1 MAIEF
6 MNKEHQ
12 QNTVNCSQFE
22 ELLSDYLEKTL
33 DGGRNKAVA
42 AHALSCPLCHS
53 LLNDVKESLAVCRE
67 IAAPALPM
75 TRLEARILSKTNP
88 LGAMACDDFEAHLTD
103 YLDGFLPAAA
113 FHRWE
118 RHASL
123 CSTCEDLPGM
133 VVRSIA
139 ACYTY
144 KMDELAVPAGLH
156 ERILNLTSGSIKLD
170 QPRSSWVSD
179 TAEWIRGLRFP
190 AAVPQL
196 APVAMILAFAFLMFG
211 ETVSADGT
219 IAGIYQRSVEL
230 AGQTYQ
236 QSSAVW
242 GGKPAETAPSTD
254 PITGTTY
261 VNGGEQK

>member
-1 MAIEF
+1 
-6 MNKEHQ
+6 MNKEQHQ
-12 QNTVNCSQFE
+12 NLVNCAQFE

-33 DGGRNKAVA
+33 DGAANKAVA

-53 LLNDVKESLAVCRE
+53 LLNELKESLAVCRE

-75 TRLEARILSKTNP
+75 TRLEARILSKTKP
-88 LGAMACDDFEAHLTD
+88 KTAMACDDFESHLTD
-103 YLDGFLPAAA
+103 YLDGFLPAGA

-118 RHASL
+118 RHAAL
-123 CSTCEDLPGM
+123 CSACEDLPGM

-156 ERILNLTSGSIKLD
+156 ERILNLTSGSIQLEQEK
-170 QPRSSWVSD
+170 STWTKEAV
-179 TAEWIRGLRFP
+179 EWIRGLRFP
-190 AAVPQL
+190 VAVPQL

-242 GGKPAETAPSTD
+242 SGKPAEPVSSAD
-254 PITGTTY
+254 PINGTTF
-261 VNGGEQK
+261 VNDEEKK

>member
-1 MAIEF
+1 MKQE
-6 MNKEHQ
+6 Q
-12 QNTVNCSQFE
+12 QNKMNCSRFE

-33 DGGRNKAVA
+33 DGASNKAVA

-75 TRLEARILSKTNP
+75 TRLEARILSKTAP
-88 LGAMACDDFEAHLTD
+88 QTSMACEDFEGHLTD
-103 YLDGFLPAAA
+103 YLDGFLPAGA

-118 RHASL
+118 RHAAM
-123 CSTCEDLPGM
+123 CQTCEDLPGM

-156 ERILNLTSGSIKLD
+156 EKILQSTIGSIELEAE
-170 QPRSSWVSD
+170 RTSWFKD
-179 TAEWIRGLRFP
+179 AAEWIRNFKFP
-190 AAVPQL
+190 VAVPQL

-219 IAGIYQRSVEL
+219 IEGIYQRGVEL

-242 GGKPAETAPSTD
+242 SGKPSEPVSSTE
-254 PITGTTY
+254 PVTGATY
-261 VNGGEQK
+261 VNDEGQK

>member
-1 MAIEF
+1 
-6 MNKEHQ
+6 MNTEQ
-12 QNTVNCSQFE
+12 PQNNVNCSQFE

-33 DGGRNKAVA
+33 DGASNKAVA

-75 TRLEARILSKTNP
+75 TRLEARILSKTAP
-88 LGAMACDDFEAHLTD
+88 QTSMACDDFESHLTD
-103 YLDGFLPAAA
+103 YLDGFLPAGA

-118 RHASL
+118 RHAAL
-123 CSTCEDLPGM
+123 CTACEDLPGM

-156 ERILNLTSGSIKLD
+156 ERILNLTSGSIKLN
-170 QPRSSWVSD
+170 QEKASWVKD
-179 TAEWIRGLRFP
+179 AADWVRGLRFP
-190 AAVPQL
+190 VVVPQL

-242 GGKPAETAPSTD
+242 SGKPAEPAPSTD
-254 PITGTTY
+254 PVTGTTF
-261 VNGGEQK
+261 VNGEEKK

>member
-1 MAIEF
+1 M
-6 MNKEHQ
+6 
-12 QNTVNCSQFE
+12 
-22 ELLSDYLEKTL
+22 
-33 DGGRNKAVA
+33 
-42 AHALSCPLCHS
+42 
-53 LLNDVKESLAVCRE
+53 
-67 IAAPALPM
+67 PM
-75 TRLEARILSKTNP
+75 TRLEARILSKTAP
-88 LGAMACDDFEAHLTD
+88 QTAMACNEFEGHLTD

-118 RHASL
+118 RHAAV

-156 ERILNLTSGSIKLD
+156 ERILNLTSGSIKLT
-170 QPRSSWVSD
+170 PAKTSWKQD
-179 TAEWIRGLRFP
+179 AAEWLRGLKFP
-190 AAVPQL
+190 VAIPQL

-211 ETVSADGT
+211 DTVSADGT

-242 GGKPAETAPSTD
+242 SGKPAEPAQSTD
-254 PITGTTY
+254 PITGTTF
-261 VNGGEQK
+261 VNEEQK

>member
-1 MAIEF
+1 MKQE
-6 MNKEHQ
+6 Q
-12 QNTVNCSQFE
+12 QNLVNCSQFE

-33 DGGRNKAVA
+33 DSLSNKAVA

-67 IAAPALPM
+67 IAAPAPAM
-75 TRLEARILSKTNP
+75 TRLEARILSMTAP
-88 LGAMACDDFEAHLTD
+88 QTSMACDDFESHLTD

-118 RHASL
+118 RHAAL
-123 CSTCEDLPGM
+123 CNSCEDLPGM

-156 ERILNLTSGSIKLD
+156 ERILNLTTGSIRLT
-170 QPRSSWVSD
+170 PERMSW
-179 TAEWIRGLRFP
+179 TQEAAEWLRGLRFP
-190 AAVPQL
+190 VAVPQL

-242 GGKPAETAPSTD
+242 SGKPTEPAPATD
-254 PITGTTY
+254 PIYGTTT
-261 VNGGEQK
+261 VTNEEKK